1 MLARVR
7 SYSSFI
13 RLNHTVFALP
23 FALSGAL
30 LASQSSPL
38 TWTRLAWIVAA
49 VVTART
55 AAMAFNRLVDARYDA
70 ANPRTA
76 GRELPRGVV
85 SRLEARML
93 VFVSSL
99 AFIAVTF
106 MLGFLCFVLSPFAL
120 GIIFWYSLAKRF
132 TSYTQIYLGLALAVA
147 PVGGWLAVD
156 GGVGWPPWLLA
167 LGTAMW
173 VAGFD
178 ILYACEDFEFDRDQG
193 LFSIPTRFGIER
205 SLWISRVFHFVAVLS
220 LAAVAFVV
228 PLGPLYIVGVAGV
241 AILLAYEQSLV
252 RPDDLSRVKEAFDL
266 NGYVGLLY
274 LLTTAAA
281 LYV

>member
-70 ANPRTA
+70 ANPRTS

-106 MLGFLCFVLSPFAL
+106 MLGFLCFVLSPLAL

-156 GGVGWPPWLLA
+156 GGAGWTPWLLA

-220 LAAVAFVV
+220 LASVAFVV

>member
-106 MLGFLCFVLSPFAL
+106 MLGFLCFVLSPLAL

-156 GGVGWPPWLLA
+156 GGAGWTPWLLA

>member
-1 MLARVR
+1 VLARGR
-7 SYSSFI
+7 NYSSFI

-38 TWTRLAWIVAA
+38 TWTRLGWIVVAM
-49 VVTART
+49 VTART

-76 GRELPRGVV
+76 DRELPRGVV
-85 SRLEARML
+85 SRREAMML
-93 VFVSSL
+93 VVVSSL
-99 AFIAVTF
+99 AFIGVTF

-120 GIIFWYSLAKRF
+120 GLIFWYSLAKRF

-147 PVGGWLAVD
+147 PVGGWLAAD
-156 GGVGWPPWLLA
+156 GRGGWAPWLLA

-205 SLWISRVFHFVAVLS
+205 SLWISRIFHLVAVLS
-220 LAAVAFVV
+220 LAAVALVM
-228 PLGPLYIVGVAGV
+228 PLGPLYVAGV
-241 AILLAYEQSLV
+241 SGVAVLLAYEQSLV
-252 RPDDLSRVKEAFDL
+252 RSDDLSRVKEAFDL

>member
-156 GGVGWPPWLLA
+156 GGAGWTPWLLA

-228 PLGPLYIVGVAGV
+228 SLGPLYIVGVAGV

>member
-7 SYSSFI
+7 NYSSLI

-38 TWTRLAWIVAA
+38 TWARLAWIVAA

-76 GRELPRGVV
+76 DRELPRGLV

-99 AFIAVTF
+99 AFIGVTF

-156 GGVGWPPWLLA
+156 GGGGWTPWLLA
-167 LGTAMW
+167 LGIAMW

-178 ILYACEDFEFDRDQG
+178 ILYACEDLEFDRGQG

-205 SLWISRVFHFVAVLS
+205 SLWISRVFHLVAVIS
-220 LAAVAFVV
+220 LASVALVI
-228 PLGPLYIVGVAGV
+228 PLGPLYVVGVSGV
-241 AILLAYEQSLV
+241 AVLLAYEQSLV
-252 RPDDLSRVKEAFDL
+252 RSDDLSRVKEAFDL

>member
-156 GGVGWPPWLLA
+156 GGAGWTPWLLA